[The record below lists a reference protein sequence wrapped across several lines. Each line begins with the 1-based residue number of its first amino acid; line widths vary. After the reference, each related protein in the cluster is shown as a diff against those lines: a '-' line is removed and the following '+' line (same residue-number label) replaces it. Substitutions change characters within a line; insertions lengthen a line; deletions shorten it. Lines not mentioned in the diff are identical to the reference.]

1 MKAQVISQY
10 DDFVKLKNIWNEM
23 LMKSNHPLVFLTHQ
37 WTDVWWKAFGEGNEL
52 LILLVYDGNEL
63 AAIAPFMLSK
73 GKHTLIGRLNIA
85 VTAKKIEFIA
95 NVHSNR
101 CDIIYKDNP
110 EEVCEAIVKFLLSEY
125 KNSWDILSLE
135 YLLKD
140 SPTMK
145 YLTSSF
151 DKNSVCSRQYPQIS
165 SPYLHINFEW
175 KDYFKNRQRRFK
187 EQLKSRFK
195 KLEELGKVRLERYQ
209 NSDDLKMVL
218 EQVFDVAS
226 KTWKAKDGTALS
238 STAQLKGF
246 YTELAH
252 TAAKEG
258 WLDLSI
264 LYINDM
270 PLVFEYCLK
279 FKDKLLLLKTEFD
292 EGYRSFGIGNIIQW
306 KLLESIYEDSIKEF
320 DFLGPSSRW
329 KNYWADGNERDHV
342 TLYAFN
348 KNHKGKFLNYT
359 YTVKDVMKK
368 MIGKN
373 DFQGEQV

>member
-1 MKAQVISQY
+1 MKIQVANQY
-10 DDFVKLKNIWNEM
+10 EDFIKLKDIWNEM

-37 WTDVWWKAFGEGNEL
+37 WTDVWWKAFGEGKEL
-52 LILLVYDGNEL
+52 FILLVYDGNEL
-63 AAIAPFMLSK
+63 TAIAPFMLNK
-73 GKHTLIGRLNIA
+73 GKHTLIGKPNISIT
-85 VTAKKIEFIA
+85 VKKIEFIA

-110 EEVCEAIVKFLLSEY
+110 EEVCDAVVNFLLSEY

-145 YLTSSF
+145 YFKSSF
-151 DKNSVCSRQYPQIS
+151 DKNNVCSKQYPQIS
-165 SPYLHINFEW
+165 SPYLHINCDW
-175 KDYFKNRQRRFK
+175 KDYFKNRQRRFR

-195 KLEELGKVRLERYQ
+195 KLEELGRVRLERYLKL
-209 NSDDLKMVL
+209 DDLKMVL
-218 EQVFDVAS
+218 EQVFNVAS

-238 STAQLKGF
+238 STTQLIGF

-258 WLDLSI
+258 WLELFI
-264 LYINDM
+264 LYLNDI
-270 PLVFEYCLK
+270 PLAFEYCLK
-279 FKDKLLLLKTEFD
+279 FEKKLLLLKTEFD
-292 EGYRSFGIGNIIQW
+292 EDYRSFGIGNIIQW
-306 KLLESIYEDSIKEF
+306 KLLESIFEDGIKEF
-320 DFLGPSSRW
+320 DFLGPSDRW
-329 KNYWADGNERDHV
+329 KNYWADGNERTHV
-342 TLYAFN
+342 VLYAFN
-348 KNHKGKFLNYT
+348 KNYKGKFLNYT

-373 DFQGEQV
+373 DWQGEQI